1 MQNKQLPLSPHL
13 QVHHWYFTM
22 FLSILHR
29 ATGVA
34 LAAGCVLVCA
44 WLMAAAAG
52 EASFAAFQEF
62 SHSIIGRLM
71 LFGWLYSYVFHF
83 LNGVRHLFWDWG
95 YGLKL
100 KDAQVSGVVVFGLSV
115 PITAALWFIA
125 G

>member
-29 ATGVA
+29 STGVA
-34 LAAGCVLVCA
+34 LAAGCVLICA

-52 EASFAAFQEF
+52 ETSFAAFHDF

-83 LNGVRHLFWDWG
+83 LNGLRHLVWDWG

-100 KDAQVSGVVVFGLSV
+100 KEAQLSGVIVFALAV
-115 PITAALWFIA
+115 PVTFALWFIA